1 MSEIINNREY
11 RKQAIKEILMDLH
24 DGKSLEEARAKF
36 SKTFSGVASTEIAAA
51 EAALIAEGVPLEE
64 VQRLCDVHA
73 ALFSDSLEAAETALV
88 AEGGADSPGHPVHT
102 LRLENRAIEKVIEMR
117 AKPAMEAWIATGDEK
132 AKKELK
138 DALAALANIKQH
150 YQRKENLIFP
160 FMEQHDITAP
170 PKVMWGVDDEIRAAL
185 ADAAGMASEENPD
198 RQKVADAVRAATDK
212 INEMIFKE
220 ENIMIPMVLEAFS
233 PSEWKHIADDSDEIG
248 YCLIGPPP
256 AFRLANAPSGA
267 ADPMGKPDAGS
278 IVLPT
283 GAFQVNELV
292 GMLNTLPFDI
302 TFVDKNDTVKYF
314 SQGEE
319 RIFPRTKTVIGR
331 QVTNCHPPASV
342 HIVEG
347 IVADF
352 KSGRKTHEDFWISMG
367 GKYVYIRYFAV
378 RDENG
383 EYLGTLE
390 VTQNIA
396 PIQDIAGEKRLVE

>member
-11 RKQAIKEILMDLH
+11 RKQTIKEILMDLH
-24 DGKSLEEARAKF
+24 DGKSIEEARAKF

-64 VQRLCDVHA
+64 VQKLCDVHA
-73 ALFSDSLEAAETALV
+73 ALFSGSLEEAETAIA
-88 AEGGADSPGHPVHT
+88 AEGDAESPGHPVHT

-117 AKPAMEAWIATGDEK
+117 AKPATEAWVPAGDEK
-132 AKKELK
+132 AKTELK
-138 DALAALANIKQH
+138 EALADLANIKQH

-170 PKVMWGVDDEIRAAL
+170 PKVMWGVDDEIRAML
-185 ADAAGMASEENPD
+185 ADAAGMVAGEDAD
-198 RQKVADAVRAATDK
+198 RQKAADAVMAATDK

-233 PSEWKHIADDSDEIG
+233 LSEWKHIADDSDEIG
-248 YCLIGPPP
+248 YCLIDPPP
-256 AFRLANAPSGA
+256 AFLPVSVPSGA
-267 ADPMGKPDAGS
+267 ADPLGKPAGS

-283 GAFQVNELV
+283 GAFQLNELI

-352 KSGRKTHEDFWISMG
+352 KSGRKTHEDFWIRMG

-390 VTQNIA
+390 VTQNIT
-396 PIQDIAGEKRLVE
+396 PVQEIAGEKRLVEE